1 MPRHAKK
8 SSAAARARKGRAG
21 VQSSP
26 SGGTWRNICF
36 TMNNPSMTKEEQLE
50 RPEGPRRLPVFCH
63 WIAARS
69 ERYATFSGLLGAQEL
84 HQDSCEEQL
93 LPNAHSESRLGSAK
107 EADLCCQK
115 GTQSEEEWHTFQWNG
130 PNFGVEADFV
140 TAGVGTREPGRS
152 KRSA

>member
-1 MPRHAKK
+1 M
-8 SSAAARARKGRAG
+8 
-21 VQSSP
+21 
-26 SGGTWRNICF
+26 
-36 TMNNPSMTKEEQLE
+36 L
-50 RPEGPRRLPVFCH
+50 CH

-140 TAGVGTREPGRS
+140 TAGVGTREPGVRS
-152 KRSA
+152 DLRDVVDMIHTGASLRQLASNFPEQFILQHRGMERYTRGLLRS